1 MKFPKTV
8 SIAGR
13 RIRLVIEPFK
23 GADSDTFGEYF
34 HDDKL
39 IQINAGLSDKDA
51 LETLRHEM
59 MEASLLLSGV
69 GYSERYEQEAVVRCM
84 EEIFF
89 PAWGV
94 IVKRIDFE
102 QA

>member
-13 RIRLVIEPFK
+13 RIRLVVKSFK
-23 GADSDTFGEYF
+23 GADSGTFGEYF
-34 HDDKL
+34 HDEKL
-39 IQINAGLSDKDA
+39 IQINTGLDDRVA

-59 MEASLLLSGV
+59 MEASLFLSGLAWA
-69 GYSERYEQEAVVRCM
+69 ERYEQEVIVRCM

-89 PAWGV
+89 PAWEA
-94 IVKRIDFE
+94 IFKRIKFDK
-102 QA
+102 

>member
-13 RIRLVIEPFK
+13 RIRLVVKPFK
-23 GADSDTFGEYF
+23 GEDSGTFGEYF

-39 IQINAGLSDKDA
+39 IQINAGLDDGVA
-51 LETLRHEM
+51 LDTLRHEM
-59 MEASLLLSGV
+59 MEASLFLSGLAWA
-69 GYSERYEQEAVVRCM
+69 ERFEQEAVVRCM

-89 PAWGV
+89 PAWGALL
-94 IVKRIDFE
+94 KRIKHTT
-102 QA
+102 

>member
-8 SIAGR
+8 TIAGR
-13 RIRLVIEPFK
+13 RIKLVVRAFK

-39 IQINAGLSDKDA
+39 IQINTGLDDKVM
-51 LETLRHEM
+51 LVTLRHEM
-59 MEASLLLSGV
+59 MEASLYLSGLAWA
-69 GYSERYEQEAVVRCM
+69 ERYEQEPIVRCM

-89 PAWGV
+89 PAWEV
-94 IVKRIDFE
+94 VVKRLGY
-102 QA
+102 

>member
-13 RIRLVIEPFK
+13 RIRLVVKPFK
-23 GADSDTFGEYF
+23 GADRDTFGEYF

-39 IQINAGLSDKDA
+39 IQINTGLGDEVA
-51 LETLRHEM
+51 LVTLRHEM
-59 MEASLLLSGV
+59 MEASLYLSGLAWA
-69 GYSERYEQEAVVRCM
+69 ERYEQEPIIRCM

-89 PAWGV
+89 PAWD
-94 IVKRIDFE
+94 IILTRIKFDK
-102 QA
+102 

>member
-13 RIRLVIEPFK
+13 RIRLVVKSFK
-23 GADSDTFGEYF
+23 GADSGTFGEYF

-39 IQINAGLSDKDA
+39 IQINTGLADEVA
-51 LETLRHEM
+51 LVTLRHEM
-59 MEASLLLSGV
+59 MEASLFLSGLAWA
-69 GYSERYEQEAVVRCM
+69 ERYEQEPIVRCM

-89 PAWGV
+89 PAWDA
-94 IVKRIDFE
+94 IVKRIKFDK
-102 QA
+102 

>member
-13 RIRLVIEPFK
+13 RIRLVVRSFK

-34 HDDKL
+34 HDEKL
-39 IQINAGLSDKDA
+39 IQINTGLTDEVA
-51 LETLRHEM
+51 LTTLRHEM
-59 MEASLLLSGV
+59 MEASLFLSGLAWA
-69 GYSERYEQEAVVRCM
+69 ERYEQEAIVRCM

-89 PAWGV
+89 PAWDV
-94 IVKRIDFE
+94 IVKRIKFDK
-102 QA
+102 

>member
-8 SIAGR
+8 MIAGR
-13 RIRLVIEPFK
+13 RIKLVVRAFK
-23 GADSDTFGEYF
+23 GADSGTFGEYF

-39 IQINAGLSDKDA
+39 IQINTGLDDKVM
-51 LETLRHEM
+51 LVTLRHEM
-59 MEASLLLSGV
+59 MEASLYLSGLAWA
-69 GYSERYEQEAVVRCM
+69 ERYEQESIVRCM

-94 IVKRIDFE
+94 IVKRLGFDV
-102 QA
+102 

>member
-13 RIRLVIEPFK
+13 RIRLVVKPFK

-34 HDDKL
+34 HDEKL
-39 IQINAGLSDKDA
+39 IQINTGLGDEVA
-51 LETLRHEM
+51 LDTLRHEM
-59 MEASLLLSGV
+59 MEASLFLSGLAWA
-69 GYSERYEQEAVVRCM
+69 ERYEQESIVRCM

-89 PAWGV
+89 PAWDS
-94 IVKRIDFE
+94 ILTRIKPDK
-102 QA
+102 

>member
-13 RIRLVIEPFK
+13 RVRLVVKPFK

-34 HDDKL
+34 HDEKL
-39 IQINAGLSDKDA
+39 IQINTGLTDEVA
-51 LETLRHEM
+51 LVTLRHEM
-59 MEASLLLSGV
+59 MEASLFLSGLAWA
-69 GYSERYEQEAVVRCM
+69 ERYEQEAIVRCM

-89 PAWGV
+89 PAWDV
-94 IVKRIDFE
+94 IVKRIKFDK
-102 QA
+102 

>member
-13 RIRLVIEPFK
+13 RIRLVVKSFK

-34 HDDKL
+34 HDEKL
-39 IQINAGLSDKDA
+39 IQINTGLTDEVA
-51 LETLRHEM
+51 LVTLRHEM
-59 MEASLLLSGV
+59 MEASLFLSGLAWA
-69 GYSERYEQEAVVRCM
+69 ERYEQEAIVRCM

-89 PAWGV
+89 PAWETLL
-94 IVKRIDFE
+94 KRI
-102 QA
+102 A

>member
-8 SIAGR
+8 TIAGR
-13 RIRLVIEPFK
+13 RIKLVVRAFK

-39 IQINAGLSDKDA
+39 IQINTGLDEKIM
-51 LETLRHEM
+51 LTTLRHEV
-59 MEASLLLSGV
+59 MEASLYLSGLAWA
-69 GYSERYEQEAVVRCM
+69 ERYEQEAVIRCM

-94 IVKRIDFE
+94 IFKRINFE
-102 QA
+102 K